1 MEINYDLI
9 LKYLVPNKIEENQFV
24 SKKNIMIFS
33 DTFPNNFKELLGDKF
48 YKVGVTQM
56 VDNMNISFFSSFL
69 TLVAENYMS
78 LMESEEMTQI
88 NKLINE
94 LVEDINNNKIPNSL
108 KDIVKGALKKYVKDK
123 EICIW
128 LLEMLSH
135 KLMINVLIFD
145 FKSEEIY
152 TIYPQDIM
160 NPWRPFLLFAKNN
173 YNWEPIR
180 NQDKKFFSY
189 NDAVIKKILTNSN
202 IEIKYYDG
210 NIIKKD
216 YILLDNINEIMNE
229 EFSSNND
236 NKISSNE
243 SDESNENTFISKEQG
258 NIISHKNIQIDDSNI
273 KLNKSKLTKMT
284 KEELINYMNS
294 VNLKFNTKS
303 TKKDLIELVL
313 Q

>member
-1 MEINYDLI
+1 
-9 LKYLVPNKIEENQFV
+9 
-24 SKKNIMIFS
+24 MIFS

-189 NDAVIKKILTNSN
+189 NDAIIKKILTNSN

-216 YILLDNINEIMNE
+216 FILLDNINEIMNE
-229 EFSSNND
+229 EFSSNDD

-258 NIISHKNIQIDDSNI
+258 NIISHKNIQIDESNI

-284 KEELINYMNS
+284 KEELMNYMNS